1 MPDDTEENKR
11 DRVIAAI
18 YEVLPATTCDEI
30 ATKVSRKLRET
41 VTRGEI
47 YNDIYHLRRN
57 SKEYTWSIPHVRRGI
72 AREQDEHRYFA
83 VPVDRD
89 GIYVLDETPE
99 ARDHL
104 QNGSVGT
111 MKQTASM
118 MLNQT
123 NALKIAATHTRSVNA
138 RAKINDLADDF
149 AYIARKAA
157 AVVHELE
164 VASLA

>member
-111 MKQTASM
+111 MAQHHHGDELGWWAAHGVTDPF
-118 MLNQT
+118 
-123 NALKIAATHTRSVNA
+123 ALAITYYQRYQRSQGT
-138 RAKINDLADDF
+138 
-149 AYIARKAA
+149 
-157 AVVHELE
+157 
-164 VASLA
+164 